1 MKRCHTEFGHL
12 HFELKVCNSFWLV
25 SSLPG
30 LEEQIRGGASVFE
43 QASEVGGER
52 VVCRRVAV
60 LEDLHLAD
68 DSQVARLGVQV
79 LLPDGHVPEPHGP
92 ELGRVVEGDAL
103 LVVAGAHLEVA
114 RHAVE
119 DAEAEPDADLDGG
132 VDGAGEHVEAE
143 HERVGQALAVFASP
157 KSGKRQEGDVG
168 FCSFQVAILG
178 KWSLYTLETSED
190 SEVHSEDQMKEFD
203 LEL

>member
-52 VVCRRVAV
+52 VVGRRVVV
-60 LEDLHLAD
+60 LLEHLHLAD
-68 DSQVARLGVQV
+68 EPQVARLGVQV
-79 LLPDGHVPEPHGP
+79 LIADGHVAEPHGL
-92 ELGRVVEGDAL
+92 ELAGVVEGDAL
-103 LVVAGAHLEVA
+103 LVVARAHLEVA

-119 DAEAEPDADLDGG
+119 DAEAEPDADFDGG

-168 FCSFQVAILG
+168 FCSF
-178 KWSLYTLETSED
+178 
-190 SEVHSEDQMKEFD
+190 
-203 LEL
+203 